1 MFVKIV
7 CTIGPASENYETL
20 KAMAEAGM
28 NVARLNFSHGDYEGH
43 EKKLKLVRRVERAVK
58 KPIASLLDTKG
69 PEIRTG
75 HMQNGEIMLTQGA
88 KIILVSDDK
97 PFDGTPERI
106 WVNYNLLAQEVTP
119 GQSIFI
125 DDGTLNLEVEKVE
138 GNEVTCKVIVG
149 GPLRNTKGINIPGA
163 EITLP
168 ALSEK
173 DKQDIAWGIQHG
185 MEYLA
190 VSFVKTARDILEVRR
205 LIQDYGS
212 SMKVL
217 AKIETK
223 QAVDNISD
231 IVDVVDGVMV
241 ARGDLGV
248 EIATE
253 DVPLVQKKIIEMCR
267 VRGKVVI
274 VATQMLD
281 SMIRNPR
288 PTRAEASDV
297 SNAVLDGTDAVMLS
311 GETASGN
318 YPVQSVATMR
328 RIVDRAERELDLWG
342 NHKNARE
349 NQLDID
355 PVNGKT
361 GIPVPDAV
369 SGAAVLVAK
378 QVKAPAILCLSRSG
392 LTAKMISKHRPEC
405 PIIGLS
411 PSQQTWRE
419 LALWWGITPVILNE
433 MSDINV
439 AASEA
444 VNICVREKLLP
455 EGELVVITAGVP
467 VGRPGSTN
475 VVEVLT
481 TGQILLS
488 GTPLSNKNAVGKVCI
503 ARTPKEA
510 IDKVTPGCVLV
521 VRQLNEEYRPVL
533 DKVGALLFE
542 SGLLFSEGNALAM
555 EYGLPCIIG
564 VADAF
569 SSLMD
574 DDTVSIDGTR
584 GLVYR
589 GAVRLVV

>member
-7 CTIGPASENYETL
+7 CTIGPASDNYETL

-28 NVARLNFSHGDYEGH
+28 NVARLNFSHGDYDGH
-43 EKKLKLVRRVERAVK
+43 EKKLKLIRRVERAVK
-58 KPIASLLDTKG
+58 KPIAALLDTKG

-75 HMQNGEIMLTQGA
+75 HMQNGEIQLVQGA
-88 KIILVSDDK
+88 KVVISSCDES
-97 PFDGTPERI
+97 FEGTPEKF
-106 WVNYNLLAQEVTP
+106 WVNYKLLAQEVKP
-119 GQSIFI
+119 GQNIYI
-125 DDGTLNLEVEKVE
+125 DDGALNLEVEKVE
-138 GNEVTCKVIVG
+138 GDDVTCKVIVG
-149 GPLRNTKGINIPGA
+149 GPLRNTKGINLPGA
-163 EITLP
+163 DITLP

-190 VSFVKTARDILEVRR
+190 VSFVKTRSDIVEVRR
-205 LIQDYGS
+205 LIQEYGS
-212 SMKVL
+212 GMKIL
-217 AKIETK
+217 AKIETR
-223 QAVDNISD
+223 QAVDNFAE

-253 DVPLVQKKIIEMCR
+253 DVPLVQKRIIEMCR
-267 VRGKVVI
+267 VRGKAVI

-318 YPVQSVATMR
+318 YPVQAVATMR
-328 RIVDRAERELDLWG
+328 KIVDRAEKELQIWG
-342 NHKNARE
+342 NHKNNE
-349 NQLDID
+349 QNPLELE
-355 PVNGKT
+355 

-369 SGAAVLVAK
+369 SGAAVLIAK
-378 QVKAPAILCLSRSG
+378 QINAPAIISLSRSG

-405 PIIGLS
+405 PILGLT

-419 LALWWGITPVILNE
+419 MALWWGVHPVRLSE

-439 AASEA
+439 AAREA
-444 VNICVREKLLP
+444 VTTCVREKLLP

-481 TGQILLS
+481 TGTILLS
-488 GTPLSNKNAVGKVCI
+488 GTPLSHKNASGKVCI
-503 ARTPKEA
+503 ARTPQEA
-510 IDKVTPGCVLV
+510 IDKVTPGCILV
-521 VRQLNEEYRPVL
+521 VRQLSEEYRPVL
-533 DKVGALLFE
+533 PKVGAVLFE
-542 SGLLFSEGNALAM
+542 SGLLFSEGNSLAM
-555 EYGLPCIIG
+555 DYNLPCIVG

-569 SSLMD
+569 STLMD
-574 DDTVSIDGTR
+574 DDVVSIDGTR

-589 GAVRLVV
+589 GVVRLVV

>member
-7 CTIGPASENYETL
+7 CTIGPASDNYETL

-28 NVARLNFSHGDYEGH
+28 NVARLNFSHGDYDGH
-43 EKKLKLVRRVERAVK
+43 EKKLKLIRRVERAVK
-58 KPIASLLDTKG
+58 KPIAALLDTKG

-75 HMQNGEIMLTQGA
+75 HMQNGEIQLVQGA
-88 KIILVSDDK
+88 KVVISSCDES
-97 PFDGTPERI
+97 FEGTPEKF
-106 WVNYNLLAQEVTP
+106 WVNYKLLAQEVKP
-119 GQSIFI
+119 GQNIYI
-125 DDGTLNLEVEKVE
+125 DDGALNLEVEKVD
-138 GNEVTCKVIVG
+138 GDDVTCKVIVG
-149 GPLRNTKGINIPGA
+149 GPLRNTKGINLPGA
-163 EITLP
+163 DITLP

-190 VSFVKTARDILEVRR
+190 VSFVKTRSDIVEVRR
-205 LIQDYGS
+205 LIQEYGS
-212 SMKVL
+212 GMKIL
-217 AKIETK
+217 AKIETR
-223 QAVDNISD
+223 QAVDNFAD

-253 DVPLVQKKIIEMCR
+253 DVPLVQKRIIEMCR
-267 VRGKVVI
+267 VRGKAVI

-318 YPVQSVATMR
+318 YPVQAVATMR
-328 RIVDRAERELDLWG
+328 KIVDRAEKELQIWG
-342 NHKNARE
+342 NHKNNE
-349 NQLDID
+349 QNPLELE
-355 PVNGKT
+355 

-369 SGAAVLVAK
+369 SGAAVLIAK
-378 QVKAPAILCLSRSG
+378 QINAPAIISLSRSG

-405 PIIGLS
+405 PILGLT

-419 LALWWGITPVILNE
+419 MALWWGVHPVRLSE

-439 AASEA
+439 AAREA
-444 VNICVREKLLP
+444 VTTCVREKLLP

-481 TGQILLS
+481 TGTILLS
-488 GTPLSNKNAVGKVCI
+488 GTPLSHKNASGKVCI
-503 ARTPKEA
+503 ARTPQEA
-510 IDKVTPGCVLV
+510 IDKVTPGCILV
-521 VRQLNEEYRPVL
+521 VRQLSEEYRPVL
-533 DKVGALLFE
+533 PKVGAVLFE
-542 SGLLFSEGNALAM
+542 SGLLFSEGNSLAM
-555 EYGLPCIIG
+555 DYNLPCIVG

-569 SSLMD
+569 STLMD
-574 DDTVSIDGTR
+574 DDVVSIDGTR

-589 GAVRLVV
+589 GVVRLVV

>member
-7 CTIGPASENYETL
+7 CTIGPASDNYETL

-28 NVARLNFSHGDYEGH
+28 NVARLNFSHGDYDGH
-43 EKKLKLVRRVERAVK
+43 EKKLKLIRRVERGVK
-58 KPIASLLDTKG
+58 KPIAALLDTKG

-75 HMQNGEIMLTQGA
+75 LMQNGEVTLVQGA
-88 KIILVSDDK
+88 KIILDSGEK
-97 PFDGTPERI
+97 SFEGTAERI
-106 WVNYNLLAQEVTP
+106 WVNYRLLAQEVKP
-119 GQSIFI
+119 GQNIYI
-125 DDGTLNLEVEKVE
+125 DDGALNLEVEKAE
-138 GNEVTCKVIVG
+138 GDEVHCKIIVG
-149 GPLRNTKGINIPGA
+149 GPLRNTKGINLPGA

-168 ALSEK
+168 ALSDK

-190 VSFVKTARDILEVRR
+190 VSFVKTRQDIVEVRR
-205 LIQDYGS
+205 LIQEYGS
-212 SMKVL
+212 GMKIL

-223 QAVDNISD
+223 QAVDNIEE

-248 EIATE
+248 EIPTE

-297 SNAVLDGTDAVMLS
+297 ANAVLDGTDAVMLS

-318 YPVQSVATMR
+318 YPVKAVSTMR
-328 RIVDRAERELDLWG
+328 NIVDRAERELGLWG
-342 NHKNARE
+342 NHKNYE
-349 NQLDID
+349 QNPLELE
-355 PVNGKT
+355 

-369 SGAAVLVAK
+369 SGAAVLIAR

-392 LTAKMISKHRPEC
+392 LTARMISKHRPEC
-405 PIIGLS
+405 PILGLT

-419 LALWWGITPVILNE
+419 LALWWGVHPVRLSE

-439 AASEA
+439 AAREA
-444 VNICVREKLLP
+444 INICVSRGLLK

-481 TGQILLS
+481 TGTILLS
-488 GTPLSNKNAVGKVCI
+488 GTPLSHKNAVGKVCI
-503 ARTPKEA
+503 ARTPQEA
-510 IDKVTPGCVLV
+510 IEKVTPGCILV
-521 VRQLNEEYRPVL
+521 VRQLSEEYRPVL
-533 DKVGALLFE
+533 DKVGAVLFE
-542 SGLLFSEGNALAM
+542 SGLLFSEGNALAID
-555 EYGLPCIIG
+555 YNLPCIVG

-569 SSLMD
+569 STLMD

-589 GAVRLVV
+589 GIVRLVV

>member
-7 CTIGPASENYETL
+7 CTIGPASDNYDTL
-20 KAMAEAGM
+20 KSMAEAGM

-43 EKKLKLVRRVERAVK
+43 EKKLKLIRRVERAVK
-58 KPIASLLDTKG
+58 KPIAALLDTKG

-75 HMQNGEIMLTQGA
+75 KMKDGEINLVQGA
-88 KIILVSDDK
+88 KIILVSGDIE
-97 PFDGTPERI
+97 PFEGTPEKI
-106 WVNYNLLAQEVTP
+106 YVNYKLLAQEVTP
-119 GQSIFI
+119 GQNIFI
-125 DDGTLNLEVEKVE
+125 DDGALNLEVEKVD
-138 GNEVTCKVIVG
+138 GDEVHCKIIVG
-149 GPLRNTKGINIPGA
+149 GPLRNTKGINLPGA
-163 EITLP
+163 DITMP
-168 ALSEK
+168 ALSDK

-190 VSFVKTARDILEVRR
+190 VSFVKTRQDIVEVRR
-205 LIQDYGS
+205 LIQSYGG
-212 SMKVL
+212 SMKIL

-223 QAVDNISD
+223 QAVDNIAE

-253 DVPLVQKKIIEMCR
+253 DVPLVQKRIIEMCR

-297 SNAVLDGTDAVMLS
+297 ANAVLDGTDAVMLS

-318 YPVQSVATMR
+318 YPVQAVATMR
-328 RIVDRAERELDLWG
+328 RIVDKAEKDLGLWG
-342 NHKNARE
+342 NHKNNE
-349 NQLDID
+349 QNPLELE
-355 PVNGKT
+355 

-369 SGAAVLVAK
+369 SGAAVLIAK
-378 QVKAPAILCLSRSG
+378 QIKAPAIISLSRSG
-392 LTAKMISKHRPEC
+392 LTARMISKHRPEC
-405 PIIGLS
+405 PILGVT

-419 LALWWGITPVILNE
+419 LALWWGVQPVRLSE

-439 AASEA
+439 AAREA
-444 VNICVREKLLP
+444 ITTCVNKGLLP

-481 TGQILLS
+481 TGIILLS
-488 GTPLSNKNAVGKVCI
+488 GTPLSHKNAVGKVCI
-503 ARTPKEA
+503 ARTPEEA
-510 IDKVTPGCVLV
+510 IAKATPGCILV

-533 DKVGALLFE
+533 DKVGAVLFE
-542 SGLLFSEGNALAM
+542 SGLLFAEGNSLAID
-555 EYGLPCIIG
+555 YILPCIVG

-569 SSLMD
+569 STLMD

-589 GAVRLVV
+589 GVVRLVV

>member
-7 CTIGPASENYETL
+7 CTIGPASDNYETL

-28 NVARLNFSHGDYEGH
+28 NVARLNFSHGDYDGH
-43 EKKLKLVRRVERAVK
+43 EKKLKLIRRVERSVK
-58 KPIASLLDTKG
+58 KPIAALLDTKG

-75 HMQNGEIMLTQGA
+75 HMQNGEIQLVQGA
-88 KIILVSDDK
+88 KVIISSCDES
-97 PFDGTPERI
+97 FEGTPEKF
-106 WVNYNLLAQEVTP
+106 WVNYKLLAQEVKP
-119 GQSIFI
+119 GQNIYI
-125 DDGTLNLEVEKVE
+125 DDGALNLEVISVE
-138 GNEVTCKVIVG
+138 GDDVICKVIVG
-149 GPLRNTKGINIPGA
+149 GPLRNTKGINLPGA
-163 EITLP
+163 DITLP

-190 VSFVKTARDILEVRR
+190 VSFVKTRQDIIEVRR
-205 LIQDYGS
+205 LIREYGS
-212 SMKVL
+212 GMKIL
-217 AKIETK
+217 AKIETR
-223 QAVDNISD
+223 QAVDNFAE

-253 DVPLVQKKIIEMCR
+253 DVPLVQKRIIEMCR
-267 VRGKVVI
+267 VRGKAVI

-318 YPVQSVATMR
+318 YPVQAVATMR
-328 RIVDRAERELDLWG
+328 KIVDRAEKELQIWG
-342 NHKNARE
+342 NHKNNE
-349 NQLDID
+349 QNPLELE
-355 PVNGKT
+355 

-369 SGAAVLVAK
+369 SGAAVLIAK
-378 QVKAPAILCLSRSG
+378 QINAPAIISLSRSG

-405 PIIGLS
+405 PILGLT

-419 LALWWGITPVILNE
+419 LALVWGVHPVRLSE

-439 AASEA
+439 AAREA
-444 VNICVREKLLP
+444 VTTCVREKLLP
-455 EGELVVITAGVP
+455 EGELVVITAGIP

-481 TGQILLS
+481 TGTILLS
-488 GTPLSNKNAVGKVCI
+488 GTPLSQKNASGKVCI
-503 ARTPKEA
+503 ARTPQEA
-510 IDKVTPGCVLV
+510 IDKATPGCILV
-521 VRQLNEEYRPVL
+521 VRQLSEEYRPVL
-533 DKVGALLFE
+533 PKVGAVLFE
-542 SGLLFSEGNALAM
+542 SGLLFSEGNSLAM
-555 EYGLPCIIG
+555 DYNLPCIVG

-569 SSLMD
+569 STLMD
-574 DDTVSIDGTR
+574 DDIVSIDGTR

-589 GAVRLVV
+589 GVVRLVV

>member
-7 CTIGPASENYETL
+7 CTIGPASDNYETL

-28 NVARLNFSHGDYEGH
+28 NVARLNFSHGDYDGH
-43 EKKLKLVRRVERAVK
+43 EKKLKLIRRVERGTK
-58 KPIASLLDTKG
+58 KPIAALLDTKG

-75 HMQNGEIMLTQGA
+75 SMKDGEINLVQGE
-88 KIILVSDDK
+88 KIILSSCDE
-97 PFDGTPERI
+97 PFEGTPEKI
-106 WVNYNLLAQEVTP
+106 WVNYKLLAQEVKQ
-119 GQSIFI
+119 GESIFI
-125 DDGTLNLEVEKVE
+125 DDGALNLEVEKID
-138 GNEVTCKVIVG
+138 GDDVTCKIIVG
-149 GPLRNTKGINIPGA
+149 GPLRNTKGINIPGSD
-163 EITLP
+163 ITLP

-190 VSFVKTARDILEVRR
+190 VSFVKTRQDIVEVRR
-205 LIQDYGS
+205 LIQSYGGA
-212 SMKVL
+212 MKVL
-217 AKIETK
+217 AKIETR
-223 QAVDNISD
+223 QAVNNIEE

-248 EIATE
+248 EIPTE

-297 SNAVLDGTDAVMLS
+297 ANAVLDGTDAVMLS
-311 GETASGN
+311 GETASGK
-318 YPVQSVATMR
+318 YPVQAVATMR
-328 RIVDRAERELDLWG
+328 NIVDRAEKELNLWG
-342 NHKNARE
+342 NHKNSKQKE
-349 NQLDID
+349 VTELE
-355 PVNGKT
+355 

-369 SGAAVLVAK
+369 SGAAVLLAK
-378 QVKAPAILCLSRSG
+378 QIKAPAIICLSRSG

-405 PIIGLS
+405 PILGLT

-419 LALWWGITPVILNE
+419 LALWWGVQPVRLSE

-439 AASEA
+439 AAREA
-444 VNICVREKLLP
+444 ITTCVNKGLLP

-481 TGQILLS
+481 TGTILLS
-488 GTPLSNKNAVGKVCI
+488 GTPLSQKNAIGKVCI
-503 ARTPKEA
+503 ARTPEEA
-510 IDKVTPGCVLV
+510 IAKVTQGCILV

-533 DKVGALLFE
+533 DKVGAVLFE
-542 SGLLFSEGNALAM
+542 SGLLFAEGNSLAID
-555 EYGLPCIIG
+555 YNLPCIVG

-569 SSLMD
+569 STLMD
-574 DDTVSIDGTR
+574 DDVVSIDGTR

-589 GAVRLVV
+589 GVVRLVV

>member
-7 CTIGPASENYETL
+7 CTIGPASDNYETL

-28 NVARLNFSHGDYEGH
+28 NVARLNFSHGDYDGH
-43 EKKLKLVRRVERAVK
+43 EKKLKLIRRVERSVK
-58 KPIASLLDTKG
+58 KPIAALLDTKG

-75 HMQNGEIMLTQGA
+75 LMTGGEITLTQGA
-88 KIILVSDDK
+88 KIVLVSDDK
-97 PFDGTPERI
+97 PFDGTPDRI
-106 WVNYNLLAQEVTP
+106 WVNYPLLAHEVVP

-125 DDGTLNLEVEKVE
+125 DDGALNLEVEKAE
-138 GNEVTCKVIVG
+138 GDEVTCKIIVG
-149 GPLRNTKGINIPGA
+149 GPLRNTKGINLPGA
-163 EITLP
+163 EITMP

-173 DKQDIAWGIQHG
+173 DRQDIIWGIQHG

-190 VSFVKTARDILEVRR
+190 VSFVKTAKDILEVRR
-205 LIQDYGS
+205 LIQEYGS
-212 SMKVL
+212 SMRVL

-223 QAVDNISD
+223 QAVDNISE

-328 RIVDRAERELDLWG
+328 RIVDKAEQGLGLWG
-342 NHKNARE
+342 THLARQAAE
-349 NQLDID
+349 
-355 PVNGKT
+355 PEPAHEV
-361 GIPVPDAV
+361 IPVPDAV
-369 SGAAVLVAK
+369 SGAAVLIAK
-378 QVKAPAILCLSRSG
+378 QVKAPAIICLTRSG
-392 LTAKMISKHRPEC
+392 LTARMISKHRPEC
-405 PIIGLS
+405 PILGLT
-411 PSQQTWRE
+411 PSQQTWRD
-419 LALWWGITPVILNE
+419 LALCWGVTPVRLSE

-439 AASEA
+439 AAREA
-444 VNICVREKLLP
+444 VNVCVREKLLP

-481 TGQILLS
+481 TGQVLLS
-488 GTPLSNKNAVGKVCI
+488 GTPLSHKNASGKVCI
-503 ARTPKEA
+503 ARTPQEA
-510 IDKVTPGCVLV
+510 IEKATPGCILV
-521 VRQLNEEYRPVL
+521 VRQLSEGYRPVL
-533 DKVGALLFE
+533 DKVGAVLFE
-542 SGLLFSEGNALAM
+542 SGLLYSEGNALAM
-555 EYGLPCIIG
+555 DFGLPCIVG

-569 SSLMD
+569 STLMD

-584 GLVYR
+584 GLVYK
-589 GAVRLVV
+589 GIVRLVI

>member
-7 CTIGPASENYETL
+7 CTIGPASDNYETL
-20 KAMAEAGM
+20 KAMADAGM

-43 EKKLKLVRRVERAVK
+43 EKKLKLIRRVERGVK
-58 KPIASLLDTKG
+58 KPIAALLDTKG

-75 HMQNGEIMLTQGA
+75 HMKDGEINLIQGE
-88 KIILVSDDK
+88 KIILVSCDE
-97 PFDGTPERI
+97 PFEGTPERI
-106 WVNYNLLAQEVTP
+106 YVNYKLLAQEVKP
-119 GQSIFI
+119 GQNIYI
-125 DDGTLNLEVEKVE
+125 DDGALNLEVEKIE
-138 GNEVTCKVIVG
+138 GDEVHCKIIVG

-163 EITLP
+163 DITLP

-190 VSFVKTARDILEVRR
+190 VSFVKTRQDIIDVRR
-205 LIQDYGS
+205 LVQSYGGN
-212 SMKVL
+212 MKIL
-217 AKIETK
+217 SKIETK
-223 QAVDNISD
+223 QAVDNFAE
-231 IVDVVDGVMV
+231 IVEVVDGVMV

-248 EIATE
+248 EIPTE
-253 DVPLVQKKIIEMCR
+253 DVPLVQKRIIEMCR

-297 SNAVLDGTDAVMLS
+297 ANAVLDGTDAVMLS

-328 RIVDRAERELDLWG
+328 NIVDRAEKELELWG
-342 NHKNARE
+342 NHKNNE
-349 NQLDID
+349 QNPTELE
-355 PVNGKT
+355 

-369 SGAAVLVAK
+369 SGAAVLIAK
-378 QVKAPAILCLSRSG
+378 QIKAPAIISLSRSG

-405 PIIGLS
+405 PILGLT

-419 LALWWGITPVILNE
+419 LALWWGIHPVRLSE

-439 AASEA
+439 AAKEA
-444 VNICVREKLLP
+444 VNTCISKGLLP

-481 TGQILLS
+481 TGTILLS
-488 GTPLSNKNAVGKVCI
+488 GTPLSHKNAVGKVCI
-503 ARTPKEA
+503 ARTPQEA
-510 IDKVTPGCVLV
+510 IEKVTQGCILV
-521 VRQLNEEYRPVL
+521 VRQLGEEYRPVL
-533 DKVGALLFE
+533 DKVGAVLFE

-555 EYGLPCIIG
+555 DYNLPCIVG

-569 SSLMD
+569 STLMD
-574 DDTVSIDGTR
+574 DDIISIDGTR

-589 GAVRLVV
+589 GVVRLVV

>member
-7 CTIGPASENYETL
+7 CTIGPASDNYDTL
-20 KAMAEAGM
+20 KSMAEAGM

-43 EKKLKLVRRVERAVK
+43 EKKLKLIRRVERGTK
-58 KPIASLLDTKG
+58 KPIAALLDTKG

-75 HMQNGEIMLTQGA
+75 HMQNGEINLVQGA
-88 KIILVSDDK
+88 KIILSSCEES
-97 PFDGTPERI
+97 FEGTPEKI
-106 WVNYNLLAQEVTP
+106 WVNYRLLAQEVKA
-119 GQSIFI
+119 GQNIYI
-125 DDGTLNLEVEKVE
+125 DDGALNLEVEKAE
-138 GNEVTCKVIVG
+138 GDDVHCKIIVG
-149 GPLRNTKGINIPGA
+149 GPLRNTKGINLPGA
-163 EITLP
+163 DITMP

-190 VSFVKTARDILEVRR
+190 VSFVKTRHDILEVRR
-205 LIQDYGS
+205 LVQSYGS
-212 SMKVL
+212 TMKIL

-223 QAVDNISD
+223 QAVDNIEE

-248 EIATE
+248 EIPTE

-297 SNAVLDGTDAVMLS
+297 ANAVLDGTDAVMLS

-318 YPVQSVATMR
+318 YPVKAVATMR
-328 RIVDRAERELDLWG
+328 QIVDRAEKELNLWG
-342 NHKNARE
+342 NHKNNE
-349 NQLDID
+349 QNPIELS
-355 PVNGKT
+355 

-369 SGAAVLVAK
+369 SGAAVLIAR
-378 QVKAPAILCLSRSG
+378 QIKAPAIISLSRSG

-405 PIIGLS
+405 PILGLT

-419 LALWWGITPVILNE
+419 LALWWGVHPVRLSE

-439 AASEA
+439 AAKEA
-444 VNICVREKLLP
+444 INTCVSKGLLK

-481 TGQILLS
+481 TGTILLS
-488 GTPLSNKNAVGKVCI
+488 GTPLSHKNAVGKVCI
-503 ARTPKEA
+503 ARTPQEA
-510 IDKVTPGCVLV
+510 IDKATPGCILV

-533 DKVGALLFE
+533 DKVGAVLFE

-555 EYGLPCIIG
+555 DYNLPCIVG

-569 SSLMD
+569 STLMD

-589 GAVRLVV
+589 GVVRLVV

>member
-7 CTIGPASENYETL
+7 CTIGPASDNYETL

-43 EKKLKLVRRVERAVK
+43 EKKLKLIRRVERSTK
-58 KPIASLLDTKG
+58 KPIAALLDTKG

-75 HMQNGEIMLTQGA
+75 LMKDGEIMLVQGA
-88 KIILVSDDK
+88 KVTLVSNDE
-97 PFDGTPERI
+97 PFEGTPDRV
-106 WVNYNLLAQEVTP
+106 WVNYRLLAQEVVP

-125 DDGTLNLEVEKVE
+125 DDGALNLEVEKVD
-138 GNEVTCKVIVG
+138 GDEVLCKVIVG
-149 GPLRNTKGINIPGA
+149 GPLRNTKGINLPGA
-163 EITLP
+163 DITMP
-168 ALSEK
+168 ALSDK

-205 LIQDYGS
+205 LIQEYGS
-212 SMKVL
+212 GMKIL

-223 QAVDNISD
+223 QAVDNISE

-318 YPVQSVATMR
+318 YPVQAVATMR
-328 RIVDRAERELDLWG
+328 RIVDRAERELGLWG
-342 NHKNARE
+342 NHKNTE
-349 NQLDID
+349 QNPLELE
-355 PVNGKT
+355 

-369 SGAAVLVAK
+369 SGAAVLIAK
-378 QVKAPAILCLSRSG
+378 QVKAPAIICLTRSG

-405 PIIGLS
+405 PILGLT

-419 LALWWGITPVILNE
+419 LALWWGVTSVRLSE

-439 AASEA
+439 AAREA

-488 GTPLSNKNAVGKVCI
+488 GTPLSHKNATGKVCI
-503 ARTPKEA
+503 ARTPQEA
-510 IDKVTPGCVLV
+510 IEKVTQGCILV
-521 VRQLNEEYRPVL
+521 VRQLSEGYRPIL
-533 DKVGALLFE
+533 DKVGAVLFE

-555 EYGLPCIIG
+555 DYGLPCIVG

-569 SSLMD
+569 STLMD
-574 DDTVSIDGTR
+574 DDVVSIDGTR

-589 GAVRLVV
+589 GNVRLVV

>member
-7 CTIGPASENYETL
+7 CTIGPASDNYETL

-28 NVARLNFSHGDYEGH
+28 NVARLNFSHGDYDGH
-43 EKKLKLVRRVERAVK
+43 EKKLKLIRRVERSVK
-58 KPIASLLDTKG
+58 KPIAALLDTKG

-75 HMQNGEIMLTQGA
+75 HMQNGEIQLVQGA
-88 KIILVSDDK
+88 KVIISSCDES
-97 PFDGTPERI
+97 FEGTPEKF
-106 WVNYNLLAQEVTP
+106 WVNYKLLAQEVKP
-119 GQSIFI
+119 GQNIYI
-125 DDGTLNLEVEKVE
+125 DDGALNLEVISVE
-138 GNEVTCKVIVG
+138 GDDVTCKVIVG
-149 GPLRNTKGINIPGA
+149 GPLRNTKGINLPGA
-163 EITLP
+163 DITLP

-190 VSFVKTARDILEVRR
+190 VSFVKTRQDIIEVRR
-205 LIQDYGS
+205 LIREYGS
-212 SMKVL
+212 GMKIL
-217 AKIETK
+217 AKIETR
-223 QAVDNISD
+223 QAVDNFAE

-253 DVPLVQKKIIEMCR
+253 DVPLVQKRIIEMCR
-267 VRGKVVI
+267 VRGKAVI

-318 YPVQSVATMR
+318 YPVQAVATMR
-328 RIVDRAERELDLWG
+328 KIVDRAEKELQIWG
-342 NHKNARE
+342 NHKNNE
-349 NQLDID
+349 QNPLELE
-355 PVNGKT
+355 

-369 SGAAVLVAK
+369 SGAAVLIAK
-378 QVKAPAILCLSRSG
+378 QINAPAIISLSRSG

-405 PIIGLS
+405 PILGLT

-419 LALWWGITPVILNE
+419 LALVWGVHPVRLSE

-439 AASEA
+439 AAREA
-444 VNICVREKLLP
+444 VTTCVREKLLP
-455 EGELVVITAGVP
+455 EGELVVITAGIP

-481 TGQILLS
+481 TGTILLS
-488 GTPLSNKNAVGKVCI
+488 GTPLSQKNASGKVCI
-503 ARTPKEA
+503 ARTPQEA
-510 IDKVTPGCVLV
+510 IDKATPGCILV
-521 VRQLNEEYRPVL
+521 VRQLSEEYRPVL
-533 DKVGALLFE
+533 PKVGAVLFE
-542 SGLLFSEGNALAM
+542 SGLLFSEGNSLAM
-555 EYGLPCIIG
+555 DYNLPCIVG

-569 SSLMD
+569 STLMD
-574 DDTVSIDGTR
+574 DDIVSIDGTR

-589 GAVRLVV
+589 GVVRLVV

>member
-7 CTIGPASENYETL
+7 CTIGPASDNYDTL

-43 EKKLKLVRRVERAVK
+43 EKKLKLIRRVERAVK
-58 KPIASLLDTKG
+58 KPIAALLDTKG

-75 HMQNGEIMLTQGA
+75 HMQNGEINLVQGS
-88 KIILVSDDK
+88 KIILSSCEK
-97 PFDGTPERI
+97 SFEGTPEKI
-106 WVNYNLLAQEVTP
+106 WVNYRLLAQEVKP
-119 GQSIFI
+119 GQNIYI
-125 DDGTLNLEVEKVE
+125 DDGTLTLEVEKVE
-138 GNEVTCKVIVG
+138 GDDVNCVVIVG
-149 GPLRNTKGINIPGA
+149 GPLRNTKGINLPGSD
-163 EITLP
+163 ITLP

-190 VSFVKTARDILEVRR
+190 VSFVKTRHDIVEVRR
-205 LIQDYGS
+205 LVQSYGGN
-212 SMKVL
+212 MKIL
-217 AKIETK
+217 AKIETR
-223 QAVDNISD
+223 QAVQNIEE

-267 VRGKVVI
+267 VRGKAVI

-311 GETASGN
+311 GETASGK
-318 YPVQSVATMR
+318 YPVQAVATMR
-328 RIVDRAERELDLWG
+328 RIVDRAEKELGLWG
-342 NHKNARE
+342 NHKNHE
-349 NQLDID
+349 QNPIELE
-355 PVNGKT
+355 

-369 SGAAVLVAK
+369 SGAAVLLAK
-378 QVKAPAILCLSRSG
+378 QIKAPAIISLSRSG

-405 PIIGLS
+405 PILGVT

-419 LALWWGITPVILNE
+419 LALWWGVHPVRLSE

-439 AASEA
+439 AAREA
-444 VNICVREKLLP
+444 ITTCVNAKLLP

-481 TGQILLS
+481 TGVILLS
-488 GTPLSNKNAVGKVCI
+488 GTPLSQKNAVGKVCI
-503 ARTPKEA
+503 ARTPQEA
-510 IDKVTPGCVLV
+510 LEKVTPGCILV
-521 VRQLNEEYRPVL
+521 VRQLNEDYRPVL
-533 DKVGALLFE
+533 DKVGAVLFE

-555 EYGLPCIIG
+555 DYNLPCIVG

-569 SSLMD
+569 STLMD
-574 DDTVSIDGTR
+574 DDMVSIDGTR

-589 GAVRLVV
+589 GVVRLVV

>member
-7 CTIGPASENYETL
+7 CTIGPASDNFETL

-43 EKKLKLVRRVERAVK
+43 EKKLKLIRRVERSTK
-58 KPIASLLDTKG
+58 KPIAALLDTKG

-75 HMQNGEIMLTQGA
+75 HVQNGEILLAQNA
-88 KIILVSDDK
+88 KIILSSCSEAFEGNSEKV
-97 PFDGTPERI
+97 
-106 WVNYNLLAQEVTP
+106 WVNYKLLSKEVQP
-119 GQSIFI
+119 GQNIYI
-125 DDGTLNLEVEKVE
+125 DDGTLNLEVEKIDGDDVH
-138 GNEVTCKVIVG
+138 CKVIVG
-149 GPLRNTKGINIPGA
+149 GALRNTKGINLPGSD
-163 EITLP
+163 ITLP

-173 DKQDIAWGIQHG
+173 DKEDIAWGIQHG

-190 VSFVKTARDILEVRR
+190 VSFVKTAQDIKDVRK
-205 LIQDYGS
+205 LIQSYGGN
-212 SMKVL
+212 MKIL
-217 AKIETK
+217 AKIETR
-223 QAVDNISD
+223 QSVQNIEE
-231 IVDVVDGVMV
+231 IVDTVDGVMV

-253 DVPLVQKKIIEMCR
+253 EVPLVQKKIIEMCR

-318 YPVQSVATMR
+318 YPVQAVSTMR
-328 RIVDRAERELDLWG
+328 KIVDRAEKELGLWG
-342 NHKNARE
+342 NHKNNE
-349 NQLDID
+349 QN
-355 PVNGKT
+355 PVELE

-369 SGAAVLVAK
+369 SGAAVLIAK
-378 QVKAPAILCLSRSG
+378 QIKAPAIISLSRSG

-405 PIIGLS
+405 PILGVT

-419 LALWWGITPVILNE
+419 LSLWWGVQPVRLSE

-439 AASEA
+439 AAREA
-444 VNICVREKLLP
+444 ITTCVNMKLLP

-481 TGQILLS
+481 TGIILLS
-488 GTPLSNKNAVGKVCI
+488 GTPLTTRNAVGKVCI

-510 IDKVTPGCVLV
+510 LEKVTPGCILV

-533 DKVGALLFE
+533 DKVGAVLFE

-555 EYGLPCIIG
+555 DYNLPCIVG

-569 SSLMD
+569 STLMD
-574 DDTVSIDGTR
+574 DDIVSIDGTR

-589 GAVRLVV
+589 GVVRLVV

>member
-7 CTIGPASENYETL
+7 CTIGPASDNYETL
-20 KAMAEAGM
+20 KSMAEAGM

-43 EKKLKLVRRVERAVK
+43 EKKLKLIRRVERSTK
-58 KPIASLLDTKG
+58 KPIAALLDTKG

-75 HMQNGEIMLTQGA
+75 LMKDGEIMLTQGA
-88 KIILVSDDK
+88 KIVLVSSDE
-97 PFDGTPERI
+97 PFEGTPERV
-106 WVNYNLLAQEVTP
+106 WVNYKLLAQEVVP

-125 DDGTLNLEVEKVE
+125 DDGALNLEVEKSE
-138 GNEVTCKVIVG
+138 GDEVTCKVIVG
-149 GPLRNTKGINIPGA
+149 GPLRNTKGINLPGA
-163 EITLP
+163 DITMP

-173 DKQDIAWGIQHG
+173 DKQDIIWGIQHG

-205 LIQDYGS
+205 LIQEYGS
-212 SMKVL
+212 GMKVL

-223 QAVDNISD
+223 QAVDNIAE

-318 YPVQSVATMR
+318 YPVQAVATMR
-328 RIVDRAERELDLWG
+328 RIVDRAERELGLWG
-342 NHKNARE
+342 NHKNADNSLNVE
-349 NQLDID
+349 
-355 PVNGKT
+355 
-361 GIPVPDAV
+361 GIAVPDAV
-369 SGAAVLVAK
+369 SGAAVLIAK
-378 QVKAPAILCLSRSG
+378 QIKAPAILCLSRSG
-392 LTAKMISKHRPEC
+392 LTARMISKHRPEC
-405 PIIGLS
+405 PIIGLT
-411 PSQQTWRE
+411 PSQQSWRE
-419 LALWWGITPVILNE
+419 LALCWGVTSVRLSE

-439 AASEA
+439 AAREA
-444 VNICVREKLLP
+444 VNVCVREKLLP

-481 TGQILLS
+481 TGQVLLS
-488 GTPLSNKNAVGKVCI
+488 GTPLSHKNASGKVCI
-503 ARTPKEA
+503 ARTPQEA
-510 IDKVTPGCVLV
+510 IDKVTEGCILV
-521 VRQLNEEYRPVL
+521 VRQLSEAYRPVL
-533 DKVGALLFE
+533 DKVGAVLFE

-555 EYGLPCIIG
+555 DYGLPCIVG

-569 SSLMD
+569 STLMD
-574 DDTVSIDGTR
+574 DDIVSIDGTR

-589 GAVRLVV
+589 GNVRLVV

>member
-1 MFVKIV
+1 
-7 CTIGPASENYETL
+7 
-20 KAMAEAGM
+20 M
-28 NVARLNFSHGDYEGH
+28 NVARLNFSHGDYDGH
-43 EKKLKLVRRVERAVK
+43 EKKLKLIRRVERGVK
-58 KPIASLLDTKG
+58 KPIAALLDTKG

-75 HMQNGEIMLTQGA
+75 LMQNGEVTLVQGA
-88 KIILVSDDK
+88 KIILDCGEKS
-97 PFDGTPERI
+97 FDGTAERI
-106 WVNYNLLAQEVTP
+106 WVNYRLLAQEVKP
-119 GQSIFI
+119 GQNIYI
-125 DDGTLNLEVEKVE
+125 DDGALNLEVEKAE
-138 GNEVTCKVIVG
+138 GDEVHCKIIVG
-149 GPLRNTKGINIPGA
+149 GPLRNTKGINLPGA
-163 EITLP
+163 ELTLP
-168 ALSEK
+168 ALSDK

-190 VSFVKTARDILEVRR
+190 VSFVKTRQDIVEVRR
-205 LIQDYGS
+205 LIQEYGS
-212 SMKVL
+212 GMKIL

-223 QAVDNISD
+223 QAVDNID
-231 IVDVVDGVMV
+231 EIVDVVDGVMV

-248 EIATE
+248 EIPTE

-297 SNAVLDGTDAVMLS
+297 ANAVLDGTDAVMLS

-318 YPVQSVATMR
+318 YPVQAVSTMR
-328 RIVDRAERELDLWG
+328 NIVDRAERELGLWG
-342 NHKNARE
+342 NHKNYE
-349 NQLDID
+349 QNPLELE
-355 PVNGKT
+355 

-369 SGAAVLVAK
+369 SGAAVLIAR

-392 LTAKMISKHRPEC
+392 LTARMISKHRPEC
-405 PIIGLS
+405 PILGLT

-419 LALWWGITPVILNE
+419 LALWWGVHPVRLSE

-439 AASEA
+439 AAREA
-444 VNICVREKLLP
+444 INICVSRGLLK

-481 TGQILLS
+481 TGTILLS
-488 GTPLSNKNAVGKVCI
+488 GTPLSHKNASGKVCI
-503 ARTPKEA
+503 ARTPQEA
-510 IDKVTPGCVLV
+510 IEKVTPGCILV
-521 VRQLNEEYRPVL
+521 VRQLSEEYRPVL
-533 DKVGALLFE
+533 DKVGAVLFE

-555 EYGLPCIIG
+555 DYNLPCIVG

-569 SSLMD
+569 STLMD

-589 GAVRLVV
+589 GIVRLVV

>member
-20 KAMAEAGM
+20 KSMAEAGM
-28 NVARLNFSHGDYEGH
+28 NVARLNFSHGDYDGH
-43 EKKLKLVRRVERAVK
+43 EKKLKLIRRVERSVK
-58 KPIASLLDTKG
+58 KPIAALLDTKG

-75 HMQNGEIMLTQGA
+75 HMQNGEITLTQGA
-88 KIILVSDDK
+88 KIVLVSDDT

-106 WVNYNLLAQEVTP
+106 WVNYRLLAQEVTP

-125 DDGTLNLEVEKVE
+125 DDGTLNLEVEKVD
-138 GNEVTCKVIVG
+138 GDEVTCKVVVG

-163 EITLP
+163 DITMP
-168 ALSEK
+168 ALSDK

-190 VSFVKTARDILEVRR
+190 VSFVKTARDIVEVRK
-205 LIQDYGS
+205 LIQEYGS
-212 SMKVL
+212 GMKVL

-223 QAVDNISD
+223 QAVDNISE

-248 EIATE
+248 EINTE

-318 YPVQSVATMR
+318 YPVQAVATMR
-328 RIVDRAERELDLWG
+328 RIVDRAERELGLWG
-342 NHKNARE
+342 NHKNSEQNIFERE
-349 NQLDID
+349 
-355 PVNGKT
+355 
-361 GIPVPDAV
+361 GITVPDAV
-369 SGAAVLVAK
+369 SGAAVLIAR

-405 PIIGLS
+405 PILGLT

-419 LALWWGITPVILNE
+419 LALWWGITPVRLSE
-433 MSDINV
+433 MTDVNV
-439 AASEA
+439 AAKEA
-444 VNICVREKLLP
+444 INICVREKLLP
-455 EGELVVITAGVP
+455 EGELVVITAGIP

-481 TGQILLS
+481 TGQVLLS
-488 GTPLSNKNAVGKVCI
+488 GTSLSHKNAVGKVCI
-503 ARTPKEA
+503 ARTPQEA
-510 IDKVTPGCVLV
+510 IDKATPGCILV
-521 VRQLNEEYRPVL
+521 VRQLNEAYRPVL
-533 DKVGALLFE
+533 DKVGAVLFE

-555 EYGLPCIIG
+555 DYGLPCIVG

-569 SSLMD
+569 STLMD

-589 GAVRLVV
+589 GVVRLVV

>member
-7 CTIGPASENYETL
+7 CTIGPASDNFETL

-28 NVARLNFSHGDYEGH
+28 NVARLNFSHGDYDGH
-43 EKKLKLVRRVERAVK
+43 EKKLKLIRRVERSTK
-58 KPIASLLDTKG
+58 KPIAALLDTKG

-75 HMQNGEIMLTQGA
+75 HVKDGEIALAQGA
-88 KIILVSDDK
+88 KIILSSCEEA
-97 PFDGTPERI
+97 FEGTSEKV
-106 WVNYNLLAQEVTP
+106 WVNYRLLAKEVQP
-119 GQSIFI
+119 GQNIYI
-125 DDGTLNLEVEKVE
+125 DDGTLNLEVEKID
-138 GNEVTCKVIVG
+138 GNDVHCKVIVG
-149 GPLRNTKGINIPGA
+149 GALRNTKGINLPGSD
-163 EITLP
+163 ITMP
-168 ALSEK
+168 ALSDK
-173 DKQDIAWGIQHG
+173 DKSDIMWGLQHG

-190 VSFVKTARDILEVRR
+190 VSFVKTAQDITEVRK
-205 LIQDYGS
+205 LIQSCGGN
-212 SMKVL
+212 MKVL
-217 AKIETK
+217 AKIETR
-223 QAVDNISD
+223 QAVQNIEQ

-248 EIATE
+248 EVATE

-297 SNAVLDGTDAVMLS
+297 ANAVLDGTDAVMLS
-311 GETASGN
+311 GETASGS
-318 YPVQSVATMR
+318 YPVQAVSTMR
-328 RIVDRAERELDLWG
+328 RIVDRAEKELGLWG
-342 NHKNARE
+342 NHKNNE
-349 NQLDID
+349 QN
-355 PVNGKT
+355 PVELE

-369 SGAAVLVAK
+369 SGAAVLIAK
-378 QVKAPAILCLSRSG
+378 QIKAPAIISLTRSG

-405 PIIGLS
+405 PILGVT

-419 LALWWGITPVILNE
+419 LALWWGVQPVRLSE

-439 AASEA
+439 AAREA
-444 VNICVREKLLP
+444 VTTCVNMKLLP

-481 TGQILLS
+481 TGVILLS
-488 GTPLSNKNAVGKVCI
+488 GTPLSHRNAVGKVCI

-510 IDKVTPGCVLV
+510 IEKATPGCVLV
-521 VRQLNEEYRPVL
+521 VRQLNEDYRPVL
-533 DKVGALLFE
+533 EKVGAVLFE

-555 EYGLPCIIG
+555 DYNLPCVVG

-569 SSLMD
+569 STLMD
-574 DDTVSIDGTR
+574 DDVVSIDGTR

-589 GAVRLVV
+589 GVVRLVV